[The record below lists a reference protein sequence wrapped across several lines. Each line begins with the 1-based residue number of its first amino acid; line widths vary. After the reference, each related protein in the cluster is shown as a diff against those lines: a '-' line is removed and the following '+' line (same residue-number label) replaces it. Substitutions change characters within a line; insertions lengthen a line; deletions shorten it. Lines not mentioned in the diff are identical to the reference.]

1 MKSSVMHDASTDKVP
16 PFESYMSKP
25 KENSMYLSDCTDD
38 EIYFIIKDL
47 VDGKSSDIP
56 IKLIK
61 NCTPVITPLL
71 KKYFNNFMQTG
82 EFPDSLKVGKI
93 TPVFKKGNQEEF
105 ENYRP
110 ISTLPIFGKIFE
122 KVIYARLYEYFTTNG
137 LLYENQFGFRKS
149 HSCSHTLN
157 HSQSEINKTLHN
169 GKHMIGIYID
179 LSKAFDTIDH
189 SKLLHEL
196 NRCGVRGNVHSLL
209 KSYLTNR
216 LLYTHV
222 LGESSEMLPV
232 KYGVPQGSV
241 LGPLLF
247 LIYINDIFNCSKL
260 GIFILFADD
269 TNIFVHGENIDD
281 VHEKANQILNCIHK
295 YMLANQLHIN
305 LSKSCYMHFQPKKL
319 DGLGLDIIFSE
330 NGLEIVSVPI
340 KAVKSTRFLGVIID
354 EDLTWLPH
362 IHFLTQKLNC
372 QVGALNRIKDFIPR
386 KFHKDLYHTLF
397 ELHISYC
404 ASVCGGVSSCKLEPL
419 FIAQNSCV
427 RTIFDNE
434 RCSSKRSTCAR
445 CGPIEKQ
452 FLDSSFYQ
460 KKHTKPLFQQNEILS
475 IV

>member
-1 MKSSVMHDASTDKVP
+1 
-16 PFESYMSKP
+16 
-25 KENSMYLSDCTDD
+25 
-38 EIYFIIKDL
+38 
-47 VDGKSSDIP
+47 
-56 IKLIK
+56 
-61 NCTPVITPLL
+61 
-71 KKYFNNFMQTG
+71 
-82 EFPDSLKVGKI
+82 
-93 TPVFKKGNQEEF
+93 
-105 ENYRP
+105 
-110 ISTLPIFGKIFE
+110 
-122 KVIYARLYEYFTTNG
+122 
-137 LLYENQFGFRKS
+137 
-149 HSCSHTLN
+149 
-157 HSQSEINKTLHN
+157 
-169 GKHMIGIYID
+169 
-179 LSKAFDTIDH
+179 
-189 SKLLHEL
+189 
-196 NRCGVRGNVHSLL
+196 
-209 KSYLTNR
+209 
-216 LLYTHV
+216 
-222 LGESSEMLPV
+222 MLPV
-232 KYGVPQGSV
+232 KYGVPQCSV

-269 TNIFVHGENIDD
+269 TNIFIYGENIDD

-319 DGLGLDIIFSE
+319 EGLGSDILFSE

-340 KAVKSTRFLGVIID
+340 KAVKSTKFLGVIID

-386 KFHKDLYHTLF
+386 KFHKHLYHTLF

-404 ASVCGGVSSCKLEPL
+404 ASVWGGASSCKLEPL
-419 FIAQNSCV
+419 FIAQKSCV

-434 RCSSKRSTCAR
+434 RYSSKRSTCAR